1 MDRKRAE
8 IYAEKLDTFLTNF
21 FHDFRGKEKILAT
34 EVGLTMPQFFV
45 MMMIDAKGSRKMSE
59 LAELLSLNFGTATGI
74 VDRLVRDGYLKRQRD
89 EKDRRV
95 VRVYLTDKGKS
106 VIVKVQEKR
115 RERLVSLLE
124 KINDE
129 DFEDL
134 FAICQRISPA
144 IVAGLRNHGED

>member
-8 IYAEKLDTFLTNF
+8 IYAKKLDTFLTNI
-21 FHDFRGKEKILAT
+21 FHGFRGKEKILAT
-34 EVGLTMPQFFV
+34 EAGLTMPQFFV
-45 MMMIDAKGSRKMSE
+45 MMIVDAKGSRKMSE

-124 KINDE
+124 KINEE

-134 FAICQRISPA
+134 FAIFQRILPA
-144 IVAGLRNHGED
+144 IMAGLRDHRED